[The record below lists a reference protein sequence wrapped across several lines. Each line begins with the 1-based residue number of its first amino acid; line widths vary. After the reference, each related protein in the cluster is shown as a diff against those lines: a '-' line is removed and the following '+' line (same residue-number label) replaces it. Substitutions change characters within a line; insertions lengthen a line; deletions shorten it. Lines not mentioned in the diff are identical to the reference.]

1 MIKVR
6 VLSFYIVK
14 SDAHGIQLKV
24 NEALEAIN
32 DIGYVKDIKINTIN
46 DRIIYTIVYEE
57 AQER

>member
-6 VLSFYIVK
+6 VLSFYIVT

-57 AQER
+57 A